1 MFLQTY
7 IFADDRAG
15 SLVAD
20 ALARAA
26 SRGVATHLLIDGFGA
41 QHFAPR
47 FREMLSAANAEVL
60 VFRPDVSPWPPWRQ
74 RARLRRMHRK
84 LASIDGAVAFV
95 GGINVIDDYDTP
107 HQTPPRYDFAVRIEG
122 PLAARV
128 RAEAAK
134 LWTRVSWATFG
145 KRWRRWP
152 GFAALTARA
161 PRYAPPIRDAAPGS
175 QRAALVVRDNLR
187 HRRDIEEAYLE
198 LIDAAREEVVIA
210 SAYFFPGRRFRIA
223 LARAARRGVNV
234 TVLLQ
239 GKVEYRL
246 LYYAARAL
254 YRPLLLEGVRI
265 QEYHRSFLHAKVGVF
280 DGRVASVG
288 SSNIDPFSLLLA
300 REANVF
306 VDDAAFAGRVA
317 RAAARSDRERL
328 AGDSPAQAAPAVPA
342 AGADLARL
350 PHRPDA
356 DRLLRLRPS
365 TLGKIVVP
373 AQAGIY
379 ALRESYCLPGGRRRN
394 MPQPSI
400 VITISPRWLT
410 ASQRDCS
417 RPMSG
422 LLPETR
428 APVVRRR

>member
-1 MFLQTY
+1 MIDYVGANHLTLLKNGERYFPALVAAIDGARAEVFLETY
-7 IFADDRAG
+7 IFADDQTG

-26 SRGVATHLLIDGFGA
+26 ARNVATHLLIDGFGG
-41 QHFAPR
+41 QGFAPR
-47 FREMLSAANAEVL
+47 FRGMLSKAGVEVL

-74 RARLRRMHRK
+74 RTRLRRMHRK

-95 GGINVIDDYDTP
+95 GGINIIDDYDTP
-107 HQTPPRYDFAVRIEG
+107 DQTPPRYDYAVRIEG

-128 RAEAAK
+128 RAEASR

-145 KRWRRWP
+145 RRWP
-152 GFAALTARA
+152 GFASLTGRA
-161 PRYAPPIRDAAPGS
+161 SRHGVPAGSSKPGG

-198 LIDAAREEVVIA
+198 LIEAAREEVVIA
-210 SAYFFPGRRFRIA
+210 SAYFFPGRRFRTA

-246 LYYAARAL
+246 LYYASRAL
-254 YRPLLLEGVRI
+254 YGPLLLVGVRI
-265 QEYHRSFLHAKVGVF
+265 QEYHRSFLHAKVAVF

-306 VDDAAFAGRVA
+306 VDDAEFAAELRASLHEAIENGSLAIPRRRRRLPFLLRA
-317 RAAARSDRERL
+317 RTWISYRI
-328 AGDSPAQAAPAVPA
+328 
-342 AGADLARL
+342 ARL
-350 PHRPDA
+350 LLA
-356 DRLLRLRPS
+356 FYGYDR
-365 TLGKIVVP
+365 
-373 AQAGIY
+373 QH
-379 ALRESYCLPGGRRRN
+379 
-394 MPQPSI
+394 
-400 VITISPRWLT
+400 
-410 ASQRDCS
+410 
-417 RPMSG
+417 
-422 LLPETR
+422 
-428 APVVRRR
+428 